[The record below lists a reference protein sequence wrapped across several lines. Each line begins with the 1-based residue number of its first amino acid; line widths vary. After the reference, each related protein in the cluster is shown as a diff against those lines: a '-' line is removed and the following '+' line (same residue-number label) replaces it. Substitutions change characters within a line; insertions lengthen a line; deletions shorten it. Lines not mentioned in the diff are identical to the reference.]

1 METYLFRDRA
11 AMQVEITRLRRIEA
25 KADSSIRQAIAR
37 RIEELQ
43 SSVQKGGQAAAMA
56 KKNAA

>member
-1 METYLFRDRA
+1 
-11 AMQVEITRLRRIEA
+11 MQVEISRLRRIEA

-37 RIEELQ
+37 RIQELQ
-43 SSVQKGGQAAAMA
+43 SSVQKAGQAAMA